1 MTCDEAEILLH
12 ALIDG
17 ELDAGHAREVEEHI
31 AGCPHCTAQLA
42 AYREMSKAMAGA
54 DLRYAA
60 PPELRRR
67 IEASLPRTEASLP
80 RTRAPNR
87 RSVLKG
93 FAMGSAVSAI
103 AATGLFAIVL
113 RDDDQQR
120 ILSEVVSAH
129 LRSLQAGHLT
139 DVVSTDQHT
148 VKPWFN
154 GKLDVSPPVIDL
166 TAQGF
171 TLIGGRLDYVDAR
184 AIGAIVYR
192 RRSHVINLFVAQTP
206 STERRAAKTETIQG
220 FNIRRWSDRGLN
232 YWAVSDLAAD
242 ELAEFGEKFEA
253 AMKGTGYELCGPR
266 FADSEFHVPRF
277 NRHCNIAQAI
287 STSSFRRMRIESS
300 GAGPESI
307 LPAGVMDS
315 GLALRTPRNDDVLR
329 HTFAI
334 SPRDAP
340 EFCKYRL
347 PFARPRAQCYP
358 KRGAGNA
365 GRSTRPQPCV
375 QKVESTQASHHG
387 HAGITRHSPRNGF
400 NGLLRASPVTGLFCH
415 RRRVKLSSTE
425 LDASVG
431 ASGPHDFAVRLKRLR
446 LWRHPRPPHPAP
458 RP

>member
-1 MTCDEAEILLH
+1 MTCDEAELLLH

-17 ELDAGHAREVEEHI
+17 ELDAGHAREVEDHI
-31 AGCPHCTAQLA
+31 AGCAHCTAQLA
-42 AYREMSKAMAGA
+42 AYREMGKALAGA

-67 IEASLPRTEASLP
+67 VEDSLPQ
-80 RTRAPNR
+80 TRAPNR

-120 ILSEVVSAH
+120 ILAEVVSAH

-139 DVVSTDQHT
+139 DVISTDRHT

-192 RRSHVINLFVAQTP
+192 RRSHVINLFIAQT
-206 STERRAAKTETIQG
+206 SDTEHHAAKTETIQG

-253 AMKGTGYELCGPR
+253 ASSGTG
-266 FADSEFHVPRF
+266 
-277 NRHCNIAQAI
+277 
-287 STSSFRRMRIESS
+287 
-300 GAGPESI
+300 
-307 LPAGVMDS
+307 
-315 GLALRTPRNDDVLR
+315 
-329 HTFAI
+329 
-334 SPRDAP
+334 
-340 EFCKYRL
+340 
-347 PFARPRAQCYP
+347 
-358 KRGAGNA
+358 
-365 GRSTRPQPCV
+365 
-375 QKVESTQASHHG
+375 
-387 HAGITRHSPRNGF
+387 
-400 NGLLRASPVTGLFCH
+400 
-415 RRRVKLSSTE
+415 
-425 LDASVG
+425 
-431 ASGPHDFAVRLKRLR
+431 
-446 LWRHPRPPHPAP
+446 
-458 RP
+458 